1 MDKAEP
7 NSHHQEQHTVATG
20 SRVVA
25 RRCRDRRG
33 RRDGRQSQRLGG
45 GKGGHCSSSSAHHG
59 SDVLRNWVYA
69 SGRNG
74 QRSGRRES
82 GHRRGRAVVRN
93 RSHGDSD
100 GSIGRSCT
108 GISWQEI
115 KNHGAMEAMGRLLTC
130 TRSELELV
138 IQLNLTNLT
147 CLEIT

>member
-45 GKGGHCSSSSAHHG
+45 GRGGHCSSSSAHHG

-74 QRSGRRES
+74 QRSGRCES

-100 GSIGRSCT
+100 GIGRSCT
-108 GISWQEI
+108 RISWQEI
-115 KNHGAMEAMGRLLTC
+115 KTHRAMEAVERLLTC

-138 IQLNLTNLT
+138 NQLNLMNLT